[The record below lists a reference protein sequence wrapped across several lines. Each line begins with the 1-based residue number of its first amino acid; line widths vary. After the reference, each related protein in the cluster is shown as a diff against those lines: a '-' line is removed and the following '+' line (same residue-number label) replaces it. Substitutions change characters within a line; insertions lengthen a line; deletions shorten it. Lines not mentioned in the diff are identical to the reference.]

1 MNPVQTT
8 ALVNKEYVRSLIKEI
23 GIIPSIRVSST
34 EDALFAAEAIAS
46 SGIPIMEVT
55 MTVPGACKVIS
66 GLAQNNPKLVV
77 GAGTVLGV
85 ENARRCL
92 DAGAKFLTST
102 GLDLEMVE
110 FARKQGTVVF
120 PGAMTPTEIISASKA
135 GADFVKVFP
144 CAPLGGHNYI
154 RSLKY
159 PFPDVPLIAAGGVNQ
174 HTVARFILAGAVAV
188 GVGRDLIQP
197 DAIRRHERDWIRE
210 LSRRYLHL
218 VQEARSQR
226 QAE

>member
-1 MNPVQTT
+1 MT
-8 ALVNKEYVRSLIKEI
+8 KENIRSLIEQV
-23 GIIPSIRVSST
+23 GIIPAIRLSSAQ
-34 EDALFAAEAIAS
+34 DALFAAEAIAS

-55 MTVPGACKVIS
+55 MTVPNACNVIS
-66 GLAQNNPKLVV
+66 ELARNNPKLVV
-77 GAGTVLGV
+77 GAGTVLGI

-102 GLDLEMVE
+102 GLDLEMVD
-110 FARKQGTVVF
+110 FARKQDTVVF
-120 PGAMTPTEIISASKA
+120 PGAMTPTEIISAWKA

-174 HTVARFILAGAVAV
+174 HTVARFILAGAIAV

-197 DAIRRHERDWIRE
+197 DAIKRRERDWIRE
-210 LSRRYLHL
+210 LSRRYLHM
-218 VQEARSQR
+218 VQEARNQR
-226 QAE
+226 DAG

>member
-1 MNPVQTT
+1 MT
-8 ALVNKEYVRSLIKEI
+8 KENIRSLIEQV
-23 GIIPSIRVSST
+23 GIIPAIRLSSAQ
-34 EDALFAAEAIAS
+34 DALFAAEAIAS

-55 MTVPGACKVIS
+55 MTVPNACNVIS
-66 GLAQNNPKLVV
+66 ELARNNPKLVV
-77 GAGTVLGV
+77 GAGTVLGI

-102 GLDLEMVE
+102 GLDLEMVD
-110 FARKQGTVVF
+110 FARKQDTVVF
-120 PGAMTPTEIISASKA
+120 PGAMTPTEIIWAWKA

-174 HTVARFILAGAVAV
+174 HTVARFILAGAIAV

-197 DAIRRHERDWIRE
+197 DAIKRRERDWIRE
-210 LSRRYLHL
+210 LSRRYLHM
-218 VQEARSQR
+218 VQEARNQR
-226 QAE
+226 DAG

>member
-1 MNPVQTT
+1 MT
-8 ALVNKEYVRSLIKEI
+8 KEEIRGRVEEI
-23 GIIPSIRVSST
+23 GIIPAIRLSSK
-34 EDALFAAEAIAS
+34 EDAHFAAEAITS

-55 MTVPGACKVIS
+55 MTVPGACDVIS
-66 GLAQNNPKLVV
+66 ELVRSSPDLVV

-102 GLDLEMVE
+102 GWDLEMVD
-110 FARKQGTVVF
+110 FARQQNILVF
-120 PGAMTPTEIISASKA
+120 PGELTPTEIILAWKA
-135 GADFVKVFP
+135 GSDFVKVFP

-174 HTVARFILAGAVAV
+174 HNVAKYIVAGAAAV

-197 DAIRRHERDWIRE
+197 DAIKRRERDWIRE
-210 LSRRYLHL
+210 LSRRFLHM

-226 QAE
+226 HGG

>member
-1 MNPVQTT
+1 MS
-8 ALVNKEYVRSLIKEI
+8 KEAIRSLIEEI
-23 GIIPSIRVSST
+23 GIIPAIRLAST

-55 MTVPGACKVIS
+55 MTVPGATKVIS
-66 GLAQNNPKLVV
+66 ELAQNNPKLVV
-77 GAGTVLGV
+77 GAGSVLGI

-92 DAGAKFLTST
+92 DSGAKFLTST
-102 GLDLEMVE
+102 GLDLEMVD
-110 FARKQGTVVF
+110 FARKQDMVVF
-120 PGAMTPTEIISASKA
+120 PGAMTPTEIISAWKGGS
-135 GADFVKVFP
+135 DFVKVFP
-144 CAPLGGHNYI
+144 CAPLGGYNYI

-197 DAIRRHERDWIRE
+197 DAIRRRERDWIRE
-210 LSRRYLHL
+210 LSRRYLHMIR
-218 VQEARSQR
+218 EARDR
-226 QAE
+226 RGVG